1 MSVADSIATE
11 SEVTIEANSD
21 HELDISDDDDDDD
34 GDNKEQDKG
43 TTEETKTGDYVKNC
57 DMKEDS
63 EAEVTNDNCVCENA
77 SKTEQ
82 QVEDKFTTE
91 SASMSEVCDIQ
102 KDEERTKN
110 VIEVKEESVEEN
122 QSPSATTEVEFP
134 DTEISLQHIKGDKW
148 VFGFL
153 QYLVSYSTSIG
164 IHDLLFWAWGLDN
177 TNTCIQCLS
186 WGLSMRLIYRKNSKN
201 SDT

>member
-34 GDNKEQDKG
+34 DDGDHKEQDKG
-43 TTEETKTGDYVKNC
+43 TTEETKTGDNVKNC

-82 QVEDKFTTE
+82 QAEGGFTTE
-91 SASMSEVCDIQ
+91 SATKSEVCDIQ

-122 QSPSATTEVEFP
+122 QSATTEVEFP
-134 DTEISLQHIKGDKW
+134 DTEISLQHIKGDK
-148 VFGFL
+148 
-153 QYLVSYSTSIG
+153 
-164 IHDLLFWAWGLDN
+164 
-177 TNTCIQCLS
+177 
-186 WGLSMRLIYRKNSKN
+186 
-201 SDT
+201 